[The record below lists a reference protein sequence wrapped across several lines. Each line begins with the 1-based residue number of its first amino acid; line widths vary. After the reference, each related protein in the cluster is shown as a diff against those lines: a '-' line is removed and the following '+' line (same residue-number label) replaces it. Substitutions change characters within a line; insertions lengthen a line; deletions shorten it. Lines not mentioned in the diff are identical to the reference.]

1 MSHPIKNIFIASEV
15 RSGSTWVGEL
25 IAYFLQQH
33 TGHVAFGL
41 TIESFRAL
49 NSESS
54 AAQVCDIFDNLW
66 RDASGL
72 ATCKLQCASL
82 SVIYRE
88 SLISQAVRDRFFG
101 PESVWIVLRRKDTLR
116 QAVSLAAAR
125 KVNQYHHYEAAD
137 DETGVDLGAL
147 EANDALVA
155 ILRSDI
161 FLSTFAERNPSP
173 NLMCDEYNNVR
184 RQPAEFLQSLF
195 ALCRWPYPEQVDR
208 ADLSKL
214 TPWAERAKEQATERF
229 GHWLLCNYA
238 RVDAEGL
245 LPLDA
250 DRAQLDGHDPRC
262 RLRKLRYPQRA
273 QFGKGCWRVQRVNK
287 TRPEQARRLLPRRL
301 HETP

>member
-1 MSHPIKNIFIASEV
+1 MSHTIKNIFIASEV

-33 TGHVAFGL
+33 TSHVAFGL
-41 TIESFRAL
+41 TIESFREL

-54 AAQVCDIFDNLW
+54 ATQVCDIFDSLW
-66 RDASGL
+66 RDGSGL

-82 SVIYRE
+82 SVIFRE
-88 SLISQAVRDRFFG
+88 SIASPAVRDRFFG

-125 KVNQYHHYEAAD
+125 KVNQYHHYEVAAD
-137 DETGVDLGAL
+137 DTGVDLGAL
-147 EANDALVA
+147 EANDALGA

-161 FLSTFAERNPSP
+161 FLSTFAQRNPSP
-173 NLMCDEYNNVR
+173 NLLCDEYNNVR

-214 TPWAERAKEQATERF
+214 TPWAERAKEQATEHF

-238 RVDAEGL
+238 RVEDEGL
-245 LPLDA
+245 PPLEA
-250 DRAQLDGHDPRC
+250 EHAQRDNPYPQC
-262 RLRKLRYPQRA
+262 QFRKLRYPQRA
-273 QFGKGCWRVQRVNK
+273 QFGKGCWRVQRVK
-287 TRPEQARRLLPRRL
+287 EIRPQQARQLLARRLRAEP
-301 HETP
+301 